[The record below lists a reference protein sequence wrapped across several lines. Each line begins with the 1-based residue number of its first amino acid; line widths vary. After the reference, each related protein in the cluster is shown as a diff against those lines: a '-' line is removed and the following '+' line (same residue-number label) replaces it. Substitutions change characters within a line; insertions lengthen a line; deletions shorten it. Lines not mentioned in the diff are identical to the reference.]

1 MGRQESL
8 IRIKTLAEVAGIQRA
23 IEASEELKRFEYLD
37 CFCAARARMP
47 LYRGNEFGRPLSDV
61 REDEEPIIMENE
73 LFAVVGGS
81 RFYQYGKDFIWID
94 CIAGIRE
101 YDYVYFFEDISIR
114 HAFEDAERNPQAALD
129 AERLMRIRLNRA
141 YNSDMQIGDRIA
153 LPAEYEEY
161 ARKLEQNEAGQEGRL
176 PLVRLH
182 W

>member
-1 MGRQESL
+1 MGRQES
-8 IRIKTLAEVAGIQRA
+8 
-23 IEASEELKRFEYLD
+23 F
-37 CFCAARARMP
+37 
-47 LYRGNEFGRPLSDV
+47 DV

-176 PLVRLH
+176 PLVRQH
-182 W
+182 WQNHENAPPSVLGDGGAFISAMERSFPYSHSMRRSVHCV